1 MHPFRFF
8 PTRMFAR
15 RYFPDRATPWTLP
28 PMLAVTGYIIVT
40 IDGIRYAI
48 PATPLDP

>member
-1 MHPFRFF
+1 MFAFRLF
-8 PTRMFAR
+8 PTRYFAR

-28 PMLAVTGYIIVT
+28 PMLAVTGYIVVT